1 MQFKLSAA
9 DIEAARF
16 NEAGAD
22 CPGMPFLRFEQFHSV
37 RQGFN
42 EAGADCPGMHCMTA
56 SPLTPI
62 PRFNEAGADC
72 PGMRSRQRN
81 YFREARLLQ

>member
-1 MQFKLSAA
+1 M
-9 DIEAARF
+9 R
-16 NEAGAD
+16 
-22 CPGMPFLRFEQFHSV
+22 PGQTAPECKQWFASISTTCS
-37 RQGFN
+37 GFN